1 MITFRLQKYT
11 LSQNYDIPIFM
22 YFIAYQD
29 FKKQKLEQKLTL
41 PPQ

>member
-11 LSQNYDIPIFM
+11 LSQNYGIPIFM
-22 YFIAYQD
+22 YFIAFLN
-29 FKKQKLEQKLTL
+29 FKKQKMEQKLTL